1 MADQKPAVKKKAKS
15 TGKKKTRFP
24 VKEGVN
30 YTTYKPELCDVLRHA
45 ATNDRTFFGTIFS
58 ICNLLDC
65 SIQTYYNWRK
75 EYPEFEEAVKY
86 VHEMDVQ
93 KSIENLMN
101 RANGQSKT
109 MTKKT
114 ITRYDGTMQVEET
127 EVTNPPDTQALKFL
141 LTNRD
146 PENWKDKMDV
156 KQTGS
161 VIVTFEEQDE
171 GLL

>member
-1 MADQKPAVKKKAKS
+1 MVARKTPAKKKPKTKGGRGNYPNSEKDYTNYQPEFCDALRYAASNDKS
-15 TGKKKTRFP
+15 
-24 VKEGVN
+24 
-30 YTTYKPELCDVLRHA
+30 
-45 ATNDRTFFGTIFS
+45 FFGTVYA
-58 ICNLLDC
+58 ICNLLKC
-65 SIQTYYNWRK
+65 SIQTYYNWRAAH
-75 EYPEFEEAVKY
+75 PEFEEAVKY

-146 PENWKDKMDV
+146 PDNWKDKVDV
-156 KQTGS
+156 KQSGNL
-161 VIVTFEEQDE
+161 VITFEEQDA